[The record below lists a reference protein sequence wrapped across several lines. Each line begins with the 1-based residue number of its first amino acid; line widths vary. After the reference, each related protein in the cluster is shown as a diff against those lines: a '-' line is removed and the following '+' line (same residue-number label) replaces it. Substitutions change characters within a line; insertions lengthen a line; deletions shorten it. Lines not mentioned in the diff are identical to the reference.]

1 MFYAISGRMLTGL
14 DHIVLIC
21 NDLDVATSNYKM
33 LLGRE
38 PDWTAVTPD
47 DGTASV
53 WFQIGETGL
62 ELLGPE
68 GDGPV
73 GDKLKKMIAA
83 GGGGLVSLAFSCAQI
98 DEMHTR
104 FSKRGLVPSDIS
116 HGQSTDSATGKT
128 RSWKR
133 LRLDTSQTGGVR
145 QFVIQNEKSTPIKSK
160 HYGDDSVQSLDHVV
174 INSLHPERAAAL
186 YGARLGCDLRL
197 DTERVDLASRFLFF
211 RVGTSTI
218 EIVSRLGVSAST
230 QMNDSLWGLSWY
242 VKNLD
247 MAHKRVKKAG
257 FNVTDIRPGRKK
269 GTQVFTVLDRTC
281 NTPTLFIERS

>member
-1 MFYAISGRMLTGL
+1 MLTGL

-21 NDLDVATSNYKM
+21 NDLDVATSNYKN

-38 PDWTAVTPD
+38 PDWTSITPE

-53 WFQIGETGL
+53 WFQIGEIGL
-62 ELLGPE
+62 EILGPE
-68 GDGPV
+68 GEGPV
-73 GDKLKKMIAA
+73 GEKLKKMVAA
-83 GGGGLVSLAFSCAQI
+83 GESGLASLAFSCEQI
-98 DEMHTR
+98 DEMHNC
-104 FSKRGLVPSDIS
+104 FSKRGLIPSDIFD
-116 HGQSTDSATGKT
+116 GQSMDRDTGKI
-128 RSWKR
+128 RAWKR
-133 LRLDTSQTGGVR
+133 LRLDTRQTGGVR
-145 QFVIQNEKSTPIKSK
+145 QFVIQNEESTPIKSK

-174 INSLHPERAAAL
+174 INSPNPERAAAL

-218 EIVSRLGVSAST
+218 EIVSRLGMSAST
-230 QMNDSLWGLSWY
+230 DMNDSLWGLSWY
-242 VKNLD
+242 VKNLE
-247 MAHKRVKKAG
+247 MAHERVKKAG